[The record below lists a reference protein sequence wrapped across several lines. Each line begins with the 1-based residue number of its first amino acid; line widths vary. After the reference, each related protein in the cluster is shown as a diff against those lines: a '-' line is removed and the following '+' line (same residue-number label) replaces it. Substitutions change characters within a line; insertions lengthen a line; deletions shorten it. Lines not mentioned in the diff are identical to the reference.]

1 MTRTVGRAL
10 VSLIIPLVLLGVWFY
25 LHELKGEISFI
36 ADPRMVGAKA
46 WTIRGDLAANSLLS
60 LRRLLLGVLTGTA
73 FGTLTGITLG
83 RSRGA
88 RMLLGPTLNVLMA
101 IPIIVFIPFFLMAFG
116 FGELFRSAIVAA
128 LVFFLVHQAMFSVVR
143 AFPTDWLELA
153 RISHR
158 GVGGRPPFVAQT

>member
-1 MTRTVGRAL
+1 
-10 VSLIIPLVLLGVWFY
+10 
-25 LHELKGEISFI
+25 
-36 ADPRMVGAKA
+36 
-46 WTIRGDLAANSLLS
+46 
-60 LRRLLLGVLTGTA
+60 
-73 FGTLTGITLG
+73 
-83 RSRGA
+83 
-88 RMLLGPTLNVLMA
+88 MLLGPTLNVLMA